1 MTKKATKAKAAKP
14 LVKAGTSK
22 EAAAA
27 RKATFVEE
35 YIANKRNGEKAA
47 IAAGF
52 SPKTAAAQASRLLK
66 DVKVQEMLSA
76 RSNEL
81 AEKHELTT
89 ESVIAELSKI
99 VHADPRRLFGQDGQ
113 LLPVSEWPD
122 GLAGAIASVEVDE
135 LFEGQGAQR
144 KFVGYTKKVKLWDK
158 NSAIDKAMKH
168 LGLFEAD
175 NKQRAGALAD
185 LPREMVKAIV
195 ERLKQ
200 MNAGNGKSAR
210 LDR

>member
-1 MTKKATKAKAAKP
+1 MTKKVTKAVTAKP
-14 LVKAGTSK
+14 RTKAGTSK
-22 EAAAA
+22 EAADA
-27 RKATFVEE
+27 RKVAFAEA
-35 YIANKRNGEKAA
+35 YIANKRNGKQAA
-47 IAAGF
+47 IVAGF
-52 SPKTAAAQASRLLK
+52 SPKTAEVQASRLLK
-66 DVKVQEMLSA
+66 EIKVQELIAA

-99 VHADPRRLFGQDGQ
+99 VHADPRRLFGTDGQ

-144 KFVGYTKKVKLWDK
+144 KFIGYTKKVKLWDK

-195 ERLKQ
+195 DRLKQ
-200 MNAGNGKSAR
+200 MNAAGGKPAR
-210 LDR
+210 LD